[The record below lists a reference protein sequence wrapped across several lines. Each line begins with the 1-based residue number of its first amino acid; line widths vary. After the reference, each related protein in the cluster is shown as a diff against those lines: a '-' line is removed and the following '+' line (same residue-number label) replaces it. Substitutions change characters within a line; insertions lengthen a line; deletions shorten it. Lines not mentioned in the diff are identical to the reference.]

1 MYTDHGTEIQ
11 THGFTAQSFGF
22 KGGLLN
28 HIVGL
33 LPKQIIANKATFI
46 YKNSRFDVK
55 LLASCNLCDLMWF
68 YIKY

>member
-1 MYTDHGTEIQ
+1 MDLL
-11 THGFTAQSFGF
+11 QSFGF

-33 LPKQIIANKATFI
+33 LPKQIIANQATFI

-55 LLASCNLCDLMWF
+55 L
-68 YIKY
+68 